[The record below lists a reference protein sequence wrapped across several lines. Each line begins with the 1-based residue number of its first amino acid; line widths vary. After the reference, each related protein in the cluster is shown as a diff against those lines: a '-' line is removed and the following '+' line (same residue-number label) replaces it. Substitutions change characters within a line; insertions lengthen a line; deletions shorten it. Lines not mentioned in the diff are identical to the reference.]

1 MGNSNDTITL
11 ESKTYNKLKA
21 QLEILTA
28 LVEGQNDII
37 QGRTTTIEETFNSI
51 DKMIHQLDYSDINIL
66 NGL

>member
-37 QGRTTTIEETFNSI
+37 QGRTTTIEETFYSI
-51 DKMIHQLDYSDINIL
+51 DKMIHQLD
-66 NGL
+66 

>member
-37 QGRTTTIEETFNSI
+37 QGRTTTIEETFKSI
-51 DKMIHQLDYSDINIL
+51 DKMIHQLD
-66 NGL
+66 

>member
-37 QGRTTTIEETFNSI
+37 QGRTITIEETFNSI
-51 DKMIHQLDYSDINIL
+51 DKMIQQLD
-66 NGL
+66 

>member
-1 MGNSNDTITL
+1 MENSNDTIIL

-51 DKMIHQLDYSDINIL
+51 DKMIHQLD
-66 NGL
+66 

>member
-11 ESKTYNKLKA
+11 ESKTYNKLRA

-51 DKMIHQLDYSDINIL
+51 DKMIHQLD
-66 NGL
+66 

>member
-28 LVEGQNDII
+28 LVEAQNDII

-51 DKMIHQLDYSDINIL
+51 DKMIHQLD
-66 NGL
+66 

>member
-1 MGNSNDTITL
+1 MGNSNDTIIL

-28 LVEGQNDII
+28 LMEGQNDII

-51 DKMIHQLDYSDINIL
+51 DKMIQQLD
-66 NGL
+66 

>member
-1 MGNSNDTITL
+1 MGNSNDTIIL

-37 QGRTTTIEETFNSI
+37 QGRTTTIEETFNRI
-51 DKMIHQLDYSDINIL
+51 DKMIHQLD
-66 NGL
+66 

>member
-21 QLEILTA
+21 QLKILTA

-37 QGRTTTIEETFNSI
+37 QGRTTTIEETFNRI
-51 DKMIHQLDYSDINIL
+51 DKMMHQLD
-66 NGL
+66 